1 LDLPDPP
8 PHRDAAATSQNHF
21 LKNYSQVN
29 LEAND
34 IVKDNYQTQFP
45 KSPEVHPLRSIQAK
59 VWQIVGLILI
69 SGGLIVMGWG
79 GWMFYQQ
86 QAELYNPPAPIVDAA
101 ALADLDTPTA
111 QAPPAEPPPTIKKV
125 TDETLA
131 VDPDPTAPP
140 EPTQTMSLT
149 QSLPLEDEIDPKPPN
164 LPPAEA
170 VTEGEEVA
178 LVEAKFSE
186 ETVLSSDPDSED
198 VPSLADNPLVVV
210 EDVPAS
216 TEAGVTAG
224 DSTAAATSPPTRI
237 VAESINL
244 DASVVETGWTQVVR
258 DGVATN
264 VWIVA
269 DYAAGWHKNSMLPG
283 QGGNIVFSGHHNIKG
298 EVFRYIVDLAVGDTV
313 SIYVDDQRYDYAISD
328 KFIVKDKGE
337 PESVRRANAKWI
349 GPFNEER
356 LTLVTCWPYNN
367 NTHRVIVIAKPV

>member
-1 LDLPDPP
+1 
-8 PHRDAAATSQNHF
+8 
-21 LKNYSQVN
+21 
-29 LEAND
+29 
-34 IVKDNYQTQFP
+34 
-45 KSPEVHPLRSIQAK
+45 
-59 VWQIVGLILI
+59 
-69 SGGLIVMGWG
+69 
-79 GWMFYQQ
+79 
-86 QAELYNPPAPIVDAA
+86 
-101 ALADLDTPTA
+101 
-111 QAPPAEPPPTIKKV
+111 
-125 TDETLA
+125 
-131 VDPDPTAPP
+131 
-140 EPTQTMSLT
+140 MSLT